1 MKHDFNVMELNYQI
15 ESDCWNEKITVL
27 KMSQNTGLNMCEQR
41 PIPQVYAER
50 RSEAQAG
57 QAFGVRESKTD
68 NAGDNECSALA

>member
-1 MKHDFNVMELNYQI
+1 
-15 ESDCWNEKITVL
+15 
-27 KMSQNTGLNMCEQR
+27 MSQNTGLNLCKQH

-50 RSEAQAG
+50 LSEALAD